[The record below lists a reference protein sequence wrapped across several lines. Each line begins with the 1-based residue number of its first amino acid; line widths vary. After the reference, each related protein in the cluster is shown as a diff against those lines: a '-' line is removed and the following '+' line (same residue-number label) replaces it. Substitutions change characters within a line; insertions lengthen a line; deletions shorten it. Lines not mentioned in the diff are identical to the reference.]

1 MKKKDCKIEALRFIA
16 AIFIMAGH
24 IYGGL
29 VYEGNFPFPAAWYYV
44 EFFLI
49 LTGFFTAKHFENQ
62 AMDVDIFESTVRY
75 TLGKFRRFLPYTIP
89 AVLLHYVLE
98 ILPSLRGHDFV
109 GALRILEDMPY
120 EMMFLS
126 AANNNGS
133 HLFTIWFLS
142 SLFLMLPIVCL
153 IVQCKK
159 RYLTVMIAF
168 IVPVIYYLHVYDY
181 GSHTY
186 PNQMVRAFSGLLLG
200 FFVYQLSLF
209 LKREKLGNDRFG
221 GGTRILLT
229 GILILTYLVPIVLA
243 CLRVSL
249 LRIVLLCFIV
259 NVALIF
265 SEVTA
270 IPIFEN
276 RLCTY
281 LGKLSMPIYIWHLAI
296 GKLLYECFGGYPMTW
311 KVVGYFGGTIL
322 VSIVNLAIVNRVKR
336 RQ

>member
-1 MKKKDCKIEALRFIA
+1 M
-16 AIFIMAGH
+16 
-24 IYGGL
+24 
-29 VYEGNFPFPAAWYYV
+29 
-44 EFFLI
+44 
-49 LTGFFTAKHFENQ
+49 
-62 AMDVDIFESTVRY
+62 
-75 TLGKFRRFLPYTIP
+75 
-89 AVLLHYVLE
+89 
-98 ILPSLRGHDFV
+98 
-109 GALRILEDMPY
+109 
-120 EMMFLS
+120 
-126 AANNNGS
+126 
-133 HLFTIWFLS
+133 
-142 SLFLMLPIVCL
+142 
-153 IVQCKK
+153 
-159 RYLTVMIAF
+159 
-168 IVPVIYYLHVYDY
+168 
-181 GSHTY
+181 
-186 PNQMVRAFSGLLLG
+186 
-200 FFVYQLSLF
+200 
-209 LKREKLGNDRFG
+209 
-221 GGTRILLT
+221 T